1 MIKFCKFHGFGND
14 YLVFEWVD
22 LANLDSLEDFVRAVC
37 DRHRGVGADGIAT
50 FEKTEG
56 DTEADFAV
64 RIFNPDGSEAGFS
77 GNGTRCAAAHLFYNH
92 FWQNETVN
100 LRLSSGVKKY
110 RLIKNETDVL
120 PVGQYIFEAEIGHP
134 RFDSASIPMQFAVA
148 RNDVV
153 DFPFEIAGESVLA
166 TAVNV
171 GNPVACVFTNDFD
184 SLDWR
189 SIGAGI
195 ETRATFPER
204 TNIVFIKVMDENNLG
219 IRIWERGAGETSSS
233 GTCSVAAA
241 VVSAFTG
248 KTQRQV
254 SVHAPGGT
262 TEVLWRATDDE
273 IIMTGRAEL
282 VFCGGWMIN

>member
-14 YLVFEWVD
+14 YLVFAWTD
-22 LANLDSLEDFVRAVC
+22 LANLNSLADFVRGVC
-37 DRHRGVGADGIAT
+37 DRHQGVGADGVAT
-50 FEKTEG
+50 FEKNADD

-77 GNGTRCAAAHLFYNH
+77 GNGTRCATAHLLYNNL
-92 FWQNETVN
+92 WQNETVK
-100 LRLSSGVKKY
+100 LRLPSGVKKY
-110 RLIKNETDVL
+110 RLLQSDDAVAGHY
-120 PVGQYIFEAEIGHP
+120 VFEAEIGHP
-134 RFDSASIPMQFAVA
+134 KFDSASIPMQFAVP

-153 DFPFEIAGESVLA
+153 DFPFEIEGESVLV

-171 GNPVACVFTNDFD
+171 GNPAACVFTTDFA

-189 SIGAGI
+189 AIGAAI

-204 TNIVFIKVMDENNLG
+204 TNVVFIKIVDRHNLE

-241 VVSAFTG
+241 VASAFTN
-248 KTQRQV
+248 KTERVV

-262 TEVLWRATDDE
+262 TEVIWRETDDE
-273 IIMTGRAEL
+273 IVMTGRADL
-282 VFCGGWMIN
+282 AFCGDWPG